1 MTATTAT
8 LGRRH
13 KMPEVVKSAV
23 RALEILE
30 FFDRRRGP
38 ASVGDI
44 AADLN
49 YPQSS
54 TSALMRSLV
63 KVGYLTYDAHRRAF
77 MPTHRVPL
85 RGSWLG
91 EPFFQE
97 GPVLSAARSIA
108 ERTGL
113 AVGIARRNNNR
124 LQWMHVCASDTMSAE
139 EIHACAPSMT
149 QSAVGLS
156 LMAALDDTQIRSLL
170 HRLNAEARD
179 LSEVVRPA
187 DMMEQISTIRR
198 DGHVFREANGF
209 SMLAMT
215 APVLCGDEPV
225 AIAVVDRSRLLAEG
239 PTDAIE
245 IMRETVAS
253 LADGFPPAGTVA
265 LHPAGRPATGRLLM
279 ATEDR
284 VSHC

>member
-23 RALEILE
+23 RVLEILE

-63 KVGYLTYDAHRRAF
+63 KVGYLTYDPHRRAF

-85 RGSWLG
+85 LGSWLG
-91 EPFFQE
+91 EPFFRE
-97 GPVLSAARSIA
+97 GPVLSAARTIA
-108 ERTGL
+108 ESLNL

-124 LQWMHVCASDTMSAE
+124 LQWMHACASDDMSAE
-139 EIHACAPSMT
+139 DVFAFSPSLT
-149 QSAVGLS
+149 QSAIGLS
-156 LMAALDDTQIRSLL
+156 LLAALDDGQIRSLL
-170 HRLNAEARD
+170 HRLNAEVED
-179 LSEVVRPA
+179 LSDVVRPA
-187 DMMEQISTIRR
+187 DMMMQVAGFRR
-198 DGHVFREANGF
+198 DRHVFREAGGI

-225 AIAVVDRSRLLAEG
+225 AIAVMDRSGRLAEELTG
-239 PTDAIE
+239 AVE
-245 IMRETVAS
+245 IMRETVAA
-253 LADGFPPAGTVA
+253 LADGFPPAGTIA
-265 LHPAGRPATGRLLM
+265 LRPAGQVTVGRPFM
-279 ATEDR
+279 AMEER

>member
-1 MTATTAT
+1 MAAT
-8 LGRRH
+8 LTSPARRQ

-85 RGSWLG
+85 LGSWLG
-91 EPFFQE
+91 APFFQE
-97 GPVLSAARSIA
+97 GPVLSAARIIA
-108 ERTGL
+108 ERTGF

-124 LQWMHVCASDTMSAE
+124 LQWMHACASTDMSAE
-139 EIHACAPSMT
+139 DIFASAPTLT
-149 QSAVGLS
+149 QSAIGLS
-156 LMAALDDTQIRSLL
+156 LMAALDDGQIRSLL
-170 HRLNAEARD
+170 HRLNAEVVD
-179 LSEVVRPA
+179 LSEVVRPG
-187 DMMEQISTIRR
+187 DMMEQIAAFRR
-198 DGHVFREANGF
+198 DRHAFRRVDGLA
-209 SMLAMT
+209 MLAMT
-215 APVLCGDEPV
+215 APVPCGGEPV
-225 AIAVVDRSRLLAEG
+225 AIAMLDPSGRLADQL
-239 PTDAIE
+239 TDAVE
-245 IMRETVAS
+245 FMRETVAS
-253 LADGFPPAGTVA
+253 LADGFPPAGTIALRPIARVA
-265 LHPAGRPATGRLLM
+265 PNRPFM
-279 ATEDR
+279 AMDDR
-284 VSHC
+284 VSHG